1 MTNFVYLW
9 FVYFSEDGIDA
20 NIVLANFT
28 NSDGTKSPK
37 ILVVDMVNA
46 HASSYTNYELVL
58 FLIGGPLHGFF
69 DNLIWYFEM
78 APCFRDGGCL
88 EGISYCGSILSV
100 IALLVFTTLVFTT
113 RVITTFASFCVWY
126 EPSHKMSIS
135 NLCLISPDSS
145 MDHIKRC

>member
-1 MTNFVYLW
+1 MHQNPP
-9 FVYFSEDGIDA
+9 
-20 NIVLANFT
+20 
-28 NSDGTKSPK
+28 SD
-37 ILVVDMVNA
+37 VDMVNA
-46 HASSYTNYELVL
+46 NASWYTNYELVL

-78 APCFRDGGCL
+78 APRFRDDGCL

-145 MDHIKRC
+145 MDRIKRC